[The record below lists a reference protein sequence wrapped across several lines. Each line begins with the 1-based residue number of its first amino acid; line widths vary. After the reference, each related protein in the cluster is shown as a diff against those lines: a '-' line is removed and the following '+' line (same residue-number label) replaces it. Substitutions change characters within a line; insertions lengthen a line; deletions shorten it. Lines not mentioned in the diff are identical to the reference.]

1 MTNWYHIFY
10 WLSVADNVK
19 NFFDVFSN
27 IFTLFSVIL
36 TIIIIIMTGY
46 QLTSGH
52 EMDDD
57 DKVSFK
63 KWFGYF
69 RSLLITCV
77 VFMTI
82 TWAGFV
88 MVPSKKDCYVIV
100 AGGAVGNFIQ
110 SDSSAQ
116 KIPSEALQLLRDKM
130 RQESKELS
138 LKSITDAVSD
148 TLKDK
153 SKEELIEIVKNQNKK

>member
-27 IFTLFSVIL
+27 IFTWFAVIL
-36 TIIIIIMTGY
+36 TIIMIIMTGIKINEG
-46 QLTSGH
+46 LDTD
-52 EMDDD
+52 EKND
-57 DKVSFK
+57 FNR
-63 KWFGYF
+63 WFGYF

-77 VFMTI
+77 IFTAI

-88 MVPSKKDCYVIV
+88 MVPSKRDCYVIV

-116 KIPSEALQLLRDKM
+116 KIPTEALQLLRDKM

-148 TLKDK
+148 TLTGKT
-153 SKEELIEIVKNQNKK
+153 KEELIEIVKNQKK

>member
-1 MTNWYHIFY
+1 MTNWYMIFY
-10 WLSVADNVK
+10 WLSVADGVK

-27 IFTLFSVIL
+27 IFTVLAVITVIFMIVMLVINGDSSQSRYEDNQKSIKYWLTFSRR
-36 TIIIIIMTGY
+36 
-46 QLTSGH
+46 
-52 EMDDD
+52 
-57 DKVSFK
+57 SFL
-63 KWFGYF
+63 WC
-69 RSLLITCV
+69 L
-77 VFMTI
+77 VFSMI

-110 SDSSAQ
+110 SDSAAK
-116 KIPSEALQLLRDKM
+116 KIPTEALQLLRDKM
-130 RQESKELS
+130 RQESKDLS

-153 SKEELIEIVKNQNKK
+153 SKEELIEIVKNQKK

>member
-27 IFTLFSVIL
+27 IFTWFSVIL
-36 TIIIIIMTGY
+36 TIIIIVMTGMRI
-46 QLTSGH
+46 S
-52 EMDDD
+52 ENSWDEDDRTE
-57 DKVSFK
+57 FK

-77 VFMTI
+77 IFMTI

-130 RQESKELS
+130 RQESKDLS
-138 LKSITDAVSD
+138 IKSITDAVSD
-148 TLKDK
+148 TLTGKT
-153 SKEELIEIVKNQNKK
+153 KEELIEIVKNQKK